1 MHEKLKCMVHKKVH
15 KAYHFIFSVKN
26 KYKRGYHNAKE
37 GKQGLL
43 FYFLCKKKIVQ
54 DTFQYMV
61 HRRVHK
67 AYQFVF
73 CLNKKGTQDT

>member
-1 MHEKLKCMVHKKVH
+1 MQDKLKCMVHKRVH
-15 KAYHFIFSVKN
+15 KANIFIFSVKN
-26 KYKRGYHNAKE
+26 KNMRGYHSTKE

-43 FYFLCKKKIVQ
+43 LYFLCKNKRLHN
-54 DTFQYMV
+54 TFQYMV
-61 HRRVHK
+61 HRKVHN